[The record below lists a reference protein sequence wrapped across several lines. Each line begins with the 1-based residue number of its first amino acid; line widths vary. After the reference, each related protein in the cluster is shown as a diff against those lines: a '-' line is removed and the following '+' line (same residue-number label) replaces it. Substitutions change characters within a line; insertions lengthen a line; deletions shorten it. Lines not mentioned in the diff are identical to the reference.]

1 MLRFINILIKMF
13 TYIYSIGL
21 MENKEIASAFKLTS
35 KLMDLNGENEFKV
48 KSYVNAAFRIDRL
61 ERQLTDLSPDELN
74 NIEGIGKGM
83 IAKIEE
89 LQETGNLSELT
100 RLLELTPPGI
110 VKMMGIKGIGPKKA
124 GIIWKEMGIETMGEL
139 LYACNENRLVEV
151 KGFGEKTQQQIRK
164 AIEFTISNTGRFHW
178 AALENLTNT
187 IINGFKT
194 QGIELVSATGN
205 IRRQCDIVDRIEILI
220 GQSYSVN
227 KILFLQDLGFKPK
240 PDERGILINDDNVK
254 LKLHFSSKEM
264 FYGVLLQT
272 TGNDSHLNSLKEL
285 GFKLEN
291 TNNLTEEVIYNSIG
305 LNFIPPPMREGLD
318 EIALAKQNQIPEL
331 IIPKDI
337 KGILHCHS
345 TYSDGLK
352 SLEIMATRCRD
363 LGYEYLGITDHSQ
376 TAFYANGL
384 KPERIIEQHKEIDLL
399 NQKLAPFRIYKGIES
414 DILGDGSL
422 DYEPFVLRSFD
433 FIIASVHSNLKMTE
447 DKATAR
453 ILAAIQNPFTTI
465 LGHPTG
471 RLLLAREGYPIDHKT
486 IIDACATHKV
496 IIELNAN
503 PLRLDLD
510 WRWIRYATRQ
520 GVMIS
525 INPDAHSL
533 EGIEDVRFGINVAQ
547 KAGLTKQ
554 MTFNALSKEQ
564 IGEYFS
570 KRKQN

>member
-1 MLRFINILIKMF
+1 
-13 TYIYSIGL
+13 

-61 ERQLTDLSPDELN
+61 EKQITDLSPEEID

-89 LQETGNLSELT
+89 LQETGALSELT

-187 IINGFKT
+187 IIKGFKS
-194 QGIELVSATGN
+194 QGIELVSATGD

-272 TGNDSHLNSLKEL
+272 TGNDSHLNSLIEL

-291 TNNLTEEVIYNSIG
+291 TNNLTEEAIYNSIG
-305 LNFIPPPMREGLD
+305 LQFIPPPMREGLD
-318 EIALAKQNQIPEL
+318 EIQLAKQNQIPEL
-331 IIPKDI
+331 VTPKDI

-352 SLEIMATRCRD
+352 SLEIMATRIRD

-384 KPERIIEQHKEIDLL
+384 KPERIIEQHKEIDHL
-399 NQKLAPFRIYKGIES
+399 NKKLAPFHIYKGIES

-422 DYEPFVLRSFD
+422 DYEPSVLRSFD

-453 ILAAIQNPFTTI
+453 ILTAIQNPFTTI
-465 LGHPTG
+465 LGHPTS
-471 RLLLAREGYPIDHKT
+471 RLLLAREGYPLDHKT
-486 IIDACATHKV
+486 IINACATHKV

-510 WRWIRYATRQ
+510 WRWIRYATEQ
-520 GVMIS
+520 GVLIS

-547 KAGLTKQ
+547 KSGLTRQ
-554 MTFNALSKEQ
+554 MTFNSLSKVQ
-564 IGEYFS
+564 IDDYFS
-570 KRKQN
+570 KKKLK